1 MGFDVCGR
9 YHRQRVALAKRCRK
23 AQARDR
29 GAHPEVRSHP
39 LAAAFRLVITH
50 TGLGRQG
57 LVAELDP
64 NNSGVLIVN
73 LDGRPTGAGPVLG
86 VDEITRRLEDSDK
99 GCVIM

>member
-1 MGFDVCGR
+1 MYADAITGKGLHSPKGVAKLKPAIEELI
-9 YHRQRVALAKRCRK
+9 QRCIHILLP
-23 AQARDR
+23 Q
-29 GAHPEVRSHP
+29 
-39 LAAAFRLVITH
+39 LRLVVTH

-64 NNSGVLIVN
+64 DNSGVLIVN
-73 LDGRPTGAGPVLG
+73 LDGQPTGAGPVLG